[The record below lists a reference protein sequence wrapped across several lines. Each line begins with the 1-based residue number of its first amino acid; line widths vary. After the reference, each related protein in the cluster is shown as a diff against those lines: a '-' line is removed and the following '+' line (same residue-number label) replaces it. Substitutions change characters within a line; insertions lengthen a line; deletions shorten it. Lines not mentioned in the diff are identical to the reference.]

1 MATTYWKNLLATANR
16 EAHDRTGFEQVY
28 YHKCEV
34 NRSWTEA
41 AIAKGFVDAGFSVP
55 SATHMKAFVD
65 AFHNYIN
72 KKTAK
77 ATQRDLFEPGRPE
90 MAPVGKKRGRA
101 GRVVYVNKAKNY
113 FITSTGTY
121 LNTILHSARAEI
133 RKEVKKRFP
142 QLNRKQLN
150 ETTNPLQF
158 AHGEGTDESITTL
171 GALSQGE
178 KGLNTAN
185 SQEGVEKLLSVL
197 DTNLAD
203 VSKAGLIQT
212 IGVASLRDYMQTQ
225 LKIDINIDEKTI
237 GDKVTFKDSFMI
249 SGAAKIQTTGYM
261 FDKPSTAPI
270 NSQIN
275 KKYLKAVQDAL
286 RKNNRL
292 GNKEYSS
299 SPKLKQRAKSAAIK
313 QLRLGFRKLNKL
325 PNFTVIAKG
334 KHENFKK
341 KATVKFNEKGSKRT
355 KRNSF
360 MKANVGSAASRKT
373 GTNPISLMALI
384 NESLSKE
391 IKGRMV
397 LPRLQ
402 NKTGRFA
409 ESARVERITT
419 GTRGGN
425 MMIDYTYDKFP
436 YQTFE
441 PGFAQGSIK
450 RDPRSLIGS
459 SIRDIAIGIMGKRF
473 LTIKRI

>member
-1 MATTYWKNLLATANR
+1 MAIKYWKSLLAKANR
-16 EAHDRTGFEQVY
+16 EAHDRARFEQIF

-34 NRSWTEA
+34 NRGWTEA
-41 AIAKGFVDAGFSVP
+41 AISKGFVDAGFSVP
-55 SATHMKAFVD
+55 EATHMKAFVD

-72 KKTAK
+72 NKTAK
-77 ATQRDLFEPGRPE
+77 ATQADLFEPGPAE
-90 MAPVGKKRGRA
+90 MAPTGRKKARG
-101 GRVVYVNKAKNY
+101 GRVVFVNKAKNF

-121 LNTILHSARAEI
+121 LNTILYNARAAI
-133 RKEVKKRFP
+133 RKEVKQRFP
-142 QLNRKQLN
+142 QLNRKQTN

-158 AHGEGTDESITTL
+158 AHGEGTDGSITTL

-178 KGLNTAN
+178 KGLNAAN
-185 SQEGVEKLLSVL
+185 SREGVERLLSVL

-212 IGVASLRDYMQTQ
+212 IGVASLRDYMQTE

-261 FDKPSTAPI
+261 FDKPSAAPI

-275 KKYLKAVQDAL
+275 RKYLKAVQDAL
-286 RKNNRL
+286 RKNNML

-299 SPKLKQRAKSAAIK
+299 SPKLKQRAKSSAIK
-313 QLRLGFRKLNKL
+313 QVRLGFKNLNKL
-325 PNFTVIAKG
+325 PNFTVVAKG

-355 KRNSF
+355 RTNKFS
-360 MKANVGSAASRKT
+360 KASIGEVTERKT
-373 GTNPISLMALI
+373 GANPISLSALI
-384 NESLSKE
+384 NESLAEE
-391 IKGRMV
+391 IKSRMI

-402 NKTGRFA
+402 NRTGRFA
-409 ESARVERITT
+409 ESAKVKGITT

-425 MMIDYTYDKFP
+425 MNIDYTYDKFP

-441 PGFAQGSIK
+441 PGFEQGSIK
-450 RDPRSLIGS
+450 RDPRSIIS
-459 SIRDIAIGIMGKRF
+459 ASIREIATGIMGQRF
-473 LTIKRI
+473 MTIRRI